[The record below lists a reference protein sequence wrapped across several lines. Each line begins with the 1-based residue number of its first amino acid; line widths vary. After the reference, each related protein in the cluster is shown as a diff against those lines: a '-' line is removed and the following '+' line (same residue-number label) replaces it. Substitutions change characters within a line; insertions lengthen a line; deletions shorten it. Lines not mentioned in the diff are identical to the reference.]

1 MVAIVND
8 GACRFLLSLALVA
21 VVTGLPA
28 CSGQQK
34 GRKSNATREQLKP
47 VQVQLTVGLPFD
59 SDGNGYPDTMQAV
72 VYLFPDSRFSD
83 QPVRDEGTFDFVM
96 NDPTGALA
104 ARWVFPPEIVA
115 QAERRM
121 PAGPAYS
128 MYLRLAEG
136 KDVMRPTPMDVRVQF
151 VSVTGTQ
158 VRSSGRSSVRLGG

>member
-1 MVAIVND
+1 MVAIVID
-8 GACRFLLSLALVA
+8 GVRGCLVPLTLAVIMSS
-21 VVTGLPA
+21 VCG
-28 CSGQQK
+28 CSGPQK
-34 GRKSNATREQLKP
+34 GRKPTATREQLTP
-47 VQVQLTVGLPFD
+47 VQVQLTVGLPYD

-83 QPVRDEGTFDFVM
+83 QPVRDSGTFDFVM

-104 ARWVFPPEIVA
+104 ARWVFPPEIVT

-136 KDVMRPTPMDVRVQF
+136 KDVMPPTPMDIRVQF

-158 VRSSGRSSVRLGG
+158 IRSSGRSSVRLGG